1 MKNGT
6 TGFTLIEMM
15 VTVAVLAI
23 LTMIALPN
31 YRTFV
36 LNSRMTAQANDFL
49 VALQLAR
56 SEAIKR
62 NAPVTLSAKSGEWKN
77 GWQITDT
84 NNKVLRDFPPLQGGS
99 TLTGDNS
106 IVFQAN
112 GQAGAT
118 TFSLCSPDASVAP
131 GRDIEVEVSGR
142 ASVIKPGT
150 CG

>member
-1 MKNGT
+1 MKNRT

-23 LTMIALPN
+23 LATIAMPS
-31 YRTFV
+31 YRAFV
-36 LNSRMTAQANDFL
+36 LNSRMTGQANDFL

-62 NAPVTLSAKSGEWKN
+62 NASVTMSAKSGAWKN
-77 GWQITDT
+77 GWQISDADA
-84 NNKVLRDFPPLQGGS
+84 NVLRDFPALQGGS
-99 TLTGDNS
+99 SLTGVDS

-118 TFSLCSPDASVAP
+118 TFSLCNPDTSVAP